1 MRDRLVFGRETKKE
15 RLAFQIGVGIL
26 LASIWIITFL
36 GVLEF
41 SLTLFG
47 ILLVFTA
54 VYVVS
59 LFKRE
64 DKGVATDTDSKT
76 SPDRYGK
83 SY

>member
-1 MRDRLVFGRETKKE
+1 MVFGRETKKE